1 MCWWVSWGCSE
12 IKCWHVSMDHVAWG
26 WVPCQMARH
35 RTSSEGMVYWRL
47 MGGGG
52 AQHDKPSLVVIVRSG
67 PNNLDSLSCN
77 CGNLPLHFS
86 IDDINF
92 YLISDTS
99 TMFSGFWIVSVLFF
113 LRHFLSAWCIT
124 TPLILNVRRSRLKNK
139 IKFDHAK
146 DDVICRDPIKLRMR
160 RLHSCWFL
168 EATMTTSPQ
177 LPQTAHCY

>member
-1 MCWWVSWGCSE
+1 M
-12 IKCWHVSMDHVAWG
+12 AW
-26 WVPCQMARH
+26 H

-77 CGNLPLHFS
+77 CGNHPLHFS
-86 IDDINF
+86 IDDFNF
-92 YLISDTS
+92 YHISDTS

-113 LRHFLSAWCIT
+113 LRHFPLPDCIT
-124 TPLILNVRRSRLKNK
+124 IPLISMSDAVDQKKNK
-139 IKFDHAK
+139 KFNHAK

-160 RLHSCWFL
+160 GLHSCWL
-168 EATMTTSPQ
+168 MEATMPMSPQ
-177 LPQTAHCY
+177 LPPTAPCY